1 MLTPLLEIK
10 NHRSEGMTV
19 RNILKNAVLASAL
32 AMPACHTPVKPNELL
47 GKPPIVE
54 QTSQRYRHP
63 CENEV
68 IPGGMKTHSY
78 ILLQIHEEK
87 VGHIAELKKIIGEV
101 SGDPTR
107 TMTDGAAL
115 SQILQFRI
123 INDLIKNYGIKT
135 VILEGMPK
143 KPLKLLSKKEMD
155 STQREFFEMLVSIS
169 EKCIPEAMRTHPDL
183 SEKHAA
189 EDFCLALYIFQDP
202 LSNYI
207 LLATSN
213 PVIAFTGFERE
224 DFRERIKKAFD
235 PSDPNYESAKKIIE
249 RYERTGRDPKILE
262 DAVKN
267 DPMRFLVEGRSTDA
281 VREVIS
287 HSSQNAALVIGE
299 GHRDSMKETINKIP
313 PTERPTFHF
322 IPPTC
327 QNREAFFVSP
337 EAIMLARE
345 HAKSLENNSP
355 K

>member
-1 MLTPLLEIK
+1 MA
-10 NHRSEGMTV
+10 N
-19 RNILKNAVLASAL
+19 RNILKSIVLASAL

-78 ILLQIHEEK
+78 VLLQIHEEK

-115 SQILQFRI
+115 SQILQFRV
-123 INDLIKNYGIKT
+123 INDLIRKFGVKT
-135 VILEGMPK
+135 VILEGMRSSK
-143 KPLKLLSKKEMD
+143 NPLMLVSKNEMD
-155 STQREFFEMLVSIS
+155 PTQREFFEKLVSIS

-189 EDFCLALYIFQDP
+189 EDFCIALYIFQDP
-202 LSNYI
+202 LSNYV
-207 LLATSN
+207 LFATSN

-224 DFRERIKKAFD
+224 DFHERIKKAFD
-235 PSDPNYESAKKIIE
+235 PSDPNYESSKKIID
-249 RYERTGRDPKILE
+249 RYERAGRDPKILE
-262 DAVKN
+262 EAAKN
-267 DPMRFLVEGRSTDA
+267 DPMRFLVDGRSADA
-281 VREVIS
+281 IHAVLS
-287 HSSQNAALVIGE
+287 HSSQNTAVVIGA
-299 GHRDSMKETINKIP
+299 GHKDSMKDEIKIIP
-313 PTERPTFHF
+313 KENRPTFHF
-322 IPPTC
+322 IPPAC
-327 QNREAFFVSP
+327 QNREEFFVSP
-337 EAIMLARE
+337 EAIKLARD
-345 HAKSLENNSP
+345 HVKSLENNSP